1 MVINQ
6 KYRIIFLPDL
16 EIGFVLTADVKI
28 QISHGGPNVINVR
41 SKNQS
46 KLVQIGLVPVVTQTF
61 LGGKTVIN
69 AKFQDLLIIQVLKSK
84 HQNLYF
90 REKF

>member
-6 KYRIIFLPDL
+6 KYRIISLPDL
-16 EIGFVLTADVKI
+16 VTGFVLTANVKI
-28 QISHGGPNVINVR
+28 QISLGGPNVTNVR

-69 AKFQDLLIIQVLKSK
+69 AKFQDLLIIQVVKSK
-84 HQNLYF
+84 HQILYF
-90 REKF
+90 RENF

>member
-1 MVINQ
+1 MGINQ
-6 KYRIIFLPDL
+6 KYKIISLPDL
-16 EIGFVLTADVKI
+16 ETGFVLTANVKI
-28 QISHGGPNVINVR
+28 QIFLGGPNVINVR

-61 LGGKTVIN
+61 HGGKTVIN

-90 REKF
+90 RENF

>member
-6 KYRIIFLPDL
+6 KYRIISLPDL
-16 EIGFVLTADVKI
+16 VTGFVLTANVKI
-28 QISHGGPNVINVR
+28 QISLGGPNVINVR

-46 KLVQIGLVPVVTQTF
+46 KLVQIRLVPVVTQTF

-84 HQNLYF
+84 HQILYF
-90 REKF
+90 RENF